1 MHFQKEIFFEQESF
15 IHKLPAMKRK
25 STFFSFLSFAVILIS
40 SCSKDN
46 EEDVSQNPEPGSGNG
61 GATCDTVNVK
71 YSTGVVPILRTNCY
85 SCHGN
90 GTAEG
95 GVTLDNYN
103 ALRTR
108 ANNGTLIGVITH
120 ASGFPQMPK
129 NGAKLSDCNI
139 NKIRSWINNGAQN
152 N

>member
-1 MHFQKEIFFEQESF
+1 
-15 IHKLPAMKRK
+15 MKRK
-25 STFFSFLSFAVILIS
+25 STFFTIVTFVTILIV

-46 EEDVSQNPEPGSGNG
+46 EEDVAQNYPDSTNG
-61 GATCDTVNVK
+61 GSTCDTVNIK
-71 YSTGVVPILRTNCY
+71 YTSGVVPILQANCY

-90 GTAEG
+90 GLSEG

-120 ASGFPQMPK
+120 AAGFPQMPK
-129 NGAKLSDCNI
+129 GGAKLSDCNI
-139 NKIRSWINNGAQN
+139 NKIRSWINNGALN